1 MTVIVRT
8 VNLGKKRENVLDIL
22 NRNLQD
28 VLPAFRFDWLYRNI
42 RVDQPGR
49 GSTAERKPER

>member
-1 MTVIVRT
+1 MTVLVRT
-8 VNLGKKRENVLDIL
+8 VNLGKKRENVLEL

-28 VLPAFRFDWLYRNI
+28 ILHAFRFDWLYRNI

-49 GSTAERKPER
+49 SSTAERKPER